1 MIRSGLSFGGEL
13 KQILIVTFLFIGC
26 GDEDGTESNSTEAYC
41 LLYQDSE
48 VGQVQTCDYYANLSE
63 AQLQTAQNAC
73 ISQTVPG
80 NWITGES
87 CPTLGRIGNCMYRS
101 SGLTTIRWEYSPTVL
116 ESAIHNCTEIS
127 PKGPWTTGSF

>member
-1 MIRSGLSFGGEL
+1 MIRSGLSFGGKL

-80 NWITGES
+80 NWRAS
-87 CPTLGRIGNCMYRS
+87 CKLLFFFS
-101 SGLTTIRWEYSPTVL
+101 
-116 ESAIHNCTEIS
+116 IS
-127 PKGPWTTGSF
+127 PIDASNRLTASLRIAFPRL